1 MRPKPLRLILV
12 RHGETDWNVEHRFQ
26 GQSDQPLNAKG
37 HEQAKAVATRLQDS
51 VIDLVISSPL
61 QRALETANAIAAHLN
76 LTVQCDDRLK
86 ERHFGVLEGEHYAN
100 WTANHPEVWKS
111 VSEHP
116 HSYRLPGGESIDDLT
131 RRVESFL
138 AELVKLHHG
147 QTVAV
152 VCHGQV
158 NRTLLGLLLGIGF
171 DELKHYSIPNTSHSI
186 FDVYEN
192 KVEVVDMSQI
202 VITTGTQ
209 WRI

>member
-116 HSYRLPGGESIDDLT
+116 HS
-131 RRVESFL
+131 
-138 AELVKLHHG
+138 
-147 QTVAV
+147 
-152 VCHGQV
+152 
-158 NRTLLGLLLGIGF
+158 
-171 DELKHYSIPNTSHSI
+171 
-186 FDVYEN
+186 
-192 KVEVVDMSQI
+192 
-202 VITTGTQ
+202 
-209 WRI
+209 